1 MARVNRKVRTKGRL
15 ARNARETQ
23 ATDYFLFNNAV
34 LIQGYAMAPLISGAI
49 NLRSATILTLAGIIL
64 IIPTGVLGEVLTG
77 VLNRH
82 LRLGICVF
90 LTSIL
95 IIPEMVVLYRAFGGD
110 AIIIGLYLP
119 LLFVERIITFRA
131 TDEVRE
137 GFLRSLN
144 RSLSLALGYALVM
157 LICGSVR
164 EVLGA
169 GTLWGTALS
178 IKPLWPAAS
187 TAPAGLI
194 IVALFAALWNLIC
207 SFFRRMLFT
216 EEDLND

>member
-1 MARVNRKVRTKGRL
+1 MARANRKVRAKGRL

-34 LIQGYAMAPLISGAI
+34 LVQGYAMAPLISGAI
-49 NLRSATILTLAGIIL
+49 NLRSATILALAGIIL
-64 IIPTGVLGEVLTG
+64 IIPIGVLGEVLTG
-77 VLNRH
+77 VLNKH

-90 LTSIL
+90 VTSIL
-95 IIPEMVVLYRAFGGD
+95 IIPEMVVLYRVFGGD

-157 LICGSVR
+157 LACGALR

-169 GTLWGTALS
+169 GTLWGTSLS
-178 IKPLWPAAS
+178 MKPLWPAAS

-194 IVALFAALWNLIC
+194 TVALFAAFWNLIC
-207 SFFRRMLFT
+207 RFFRRMLFT